1 MKQCYFADYTIG
13 TDAFQSIKSVCGS
26 LGKRV
31 LIVGGETAL
40 SKAIEKLKA
49 ALKDF
54 DVIDTVI
61 YGKECTRNRVEEL
74 YHLYRNASVDFVIG
88 VGGGKALDTSKCL
101 ADLLG
106 VRIVTVPTIASTC
119 AASSALAVTYTE
131 NHAFDGFWYFK
142 APAYHI
148 FIDTCIISE
157 APVEYFRAG
166 IGDTLAKYYEVEFSA
181 RGREKTYQDEMGLA
195 ISKMCN
201 MPLIQ
206 SGAGAL
212 EDCRNGKISERLE
225 QAALIIL
232 VSTGMVSMLINH
244 DFNGALAHAL
254 FYGLTELEGFEE
266 RFRHGDV
273 VGYTTAVQLMLDGK
287 EEDAQLVGNLLKQLG
302 VETTLQERDI
312 PVDFTY
318 LTPVLKATL
327 KDPDM
332 KVIPY
337 EITEEMIFEAIVRME
352 DTFGGKVS

>member
-13 TDAFQSIKSVCGS
+13 TDAYQNINSVCGH
-26 LGKRV
+26 LGKKV
-31 LIVGGETAL
+31 LVVGGETAL
-40 SKAIEKLKA
+40 SKSMEKLKA
-49 ALKDF
+49 ALHEF
-54 DVIDTVI
+54 EIVDTVV
-61 YGKECTRNRVEEL
+61 YGKECTRTRVEEL
-74 YHLYRNASVDFVIG
+74 YGLYRNAGVDFVIG

-101 ADLLG
+101 ADLMG

-119 AASSALAVTYTE
+119 AASSALAVLYTE

-142 APAYHI
+142 APAFHT
-148 FIDTCIISE
+148 FIDTTIIRE
-157 APVEYFRAG
+157 APIEYFRAG

-195 ISKMCN
+195 ISRMCN
-201 MPLIQ
+201 APLMQ
-206 SGAGAL
+206 SAAGAL
-212 EDCRNGKISERLE
+212 EDCRKGKISERFE
-225 QAALIIL
+225 QAVLIIL

-266 RFRHGDV
+266 KFRHGDV

-287 EEDAQLVGNLLKQLG
+287 EEDAVVVGNLLKALG
-302 VETTLQERDI
+302 VETTLKERDI
-312 PVDFTY
+312 PVDFEY

-332 KVIPY
+332 NVIPY
-337 EITEEMIFEAIVRME
+337 EINEEMIFDAIVKME
-352 DTFGGKVS
+352 DAFGGKA